1 MQTEGDRELS
11 NGDLTSS
18 TILTEIKLIRNIGRF
33 AEAKPMPGVR
43 LGHCT
48 LVFGENGWGK
58 STLADILRS
67 IATKNPAIVLG
78 RKTLGGDI
86 KQTAVFAFGSRTVH
100 FDGSGWVGY
109 TPKIAVYDSAFIN
122 GNVFSGDQVS
132 ADHLKNQ
139 YGLVVGE
146 EGVRRVRRIVEIDGE
161 NRDCNASIKST
172 EQEIT
177 ALMRGHAPIN
187 MKIGDFIA
195 LEEISAIENLIV
207 EKSAEVSRARKA
219 KELKAAKLPE
229 SLPTPSDA
237 QTFEDLFRAG
247 LDDISEQAATAVRR
261 HIEKHRRH
269 GEQIAVAHESWLE
282 SGLPFADAEDCAFC
296 GQPLKDRTLVDAY
309 KAFFSDAYRNLSEK
323 IRKARETCARYAKG
337 DFRNAIVTRTERNH
351 ELSGFWNSNAQIA
364 RPQYPDLD
372 ETVSTLERIA
382 SDLDALLARKLE
394 NVAEPL
400 NATDYSS
407 VLSDWSAGRGDIERY
422 NAVVTQAVEAIT
434 SVRDALDESQL
445 PSLENALMTLNAHK
459 RRYEPETVA
468 LIEKLDAAKQAK
480 TALSKEKDRL
490 REELNAH
497 GKAITEKLGATI
509 NEYLRRLNAGFR
521 IDYREP
527 DYRGKEPAA
536 SYQILINEQP
546 VSPRASEIDKPS
558 FRNTLSAGDKS
569 TLALAFFLARLH
581 ADAELGET
589 IIVLDDPFTSLDQF
603 RRQFT
608 AIEIKKLC
616 SKAAQTIVL
625 SHDKMFLR
633 LLWEK
638 IDQSKIQS
646 IALQTGAQGM
656 STIAAFSIPD
666 STQPRHVTERMQ
678 IEEFVEGEQHELAY
692 IRTRLRTVSE
702 DFYRRGD
709 PGLFGQSATL
719 DEIIRRLDQAPDDH
733 PYKAALEDLRE
744 INAYSRTD
752 NHAAIEGDPNAE
764 TNKEELLAY
773 CRLVL
778 DLTHG
783 L

>member
-1 MQTEGDRELS
+1 MGDNKKL
-11 NGDLTSS
+11 
-18 TILTEIKLIRNIGRF
+18 IPAMLTEIKIIKNIGRF

-67 IATKNPAIVLG
+67 IATENPAIVRG
-78 RKTLGGDI
+78 RQTLGGDI
-86 KQTAVFAFGSRTVH
+86 EQVAAFAFGNSTVR
-100 FDGSGWVGY
+100 FNGGSWVGY

-122 GNVFSGDQVS
+122 DNVFSGDQVS

-161 NRDCNASIKST
+161 SRDCNAKIKSA
-172 EQEIT
+172 EQEI
-177 ALMRGHAPIN
+177 ASLMRGHAPVN
-187 MKIGDFIA
+187 MKLADFIA
-195 LEEISAIENLIV
+195 LEAIPAIDTLIAD
-207 EKSAEVSRARKA
+207 KSAEVSRARRA
-219 KELKAAKLPE
+219 KDLKAAKLPE
-229 SLPTPSDA
+229 PLPIPSNA
-237 QTFEDLFRAG
+237 RTFADLFGSG
-247 LDDISEQAATAVRR
+247 LDDISEQAASAVRH
-261 HIEKHRRH
+261 HIENHRRH
-269 GEQIAVAHESWLE
+269 AKQGAVVHESWLE
-282 SGLPFADAEDCAFC
+282 SGLFFVDAEDCAFC

-309 KAFFSDAYRNLSEK
+309 KAFFSTAYRELSERL
-323 IRKARETCARYAKG
+323 RKARETCARYRKG
-337 DFRNAIVTRTERNH
+337 DFRNAVATRTERNA
-351 ELSGFWNSNAQIA
+351 ELSDFWNRNCEVAS
-364 RPQYPDLD
+364 PEYPHLD
-372 ETVSTLERIA
+372 EAVSKLERVA
-382 SDLDALLARKLE
+382 SELDELLARKLE

-400 NATDYSS
+400 NATDYSM
-407 VLSDWSAGRGDIERY
+407 VLSEWSAGRDDVQRY
-422 NAVVTQAVEAIT
+422 NDVVAQAVELIS
-434 SVRDALDESQL
+434 SVRDVLDESRL
-445 PSLENALMTLNAHK
+445 PSLENELMKLNAYK
-459 RRYEPETVA
+459 RRHETETVA
-468 LIEKLDAAKQAK
+468 IVEKLDAVKQAK
-480 TALSKEKDRL
+480 TALAEEKDRL
-490 REELNAH
+490 RDELNTH
-497 GKAITEKLGATI
+497 GNAITTRLGKSI
-509 NEYLRRLNAGFR
+509 NAYLRRLNAGFR

-536 SYQILINEQP
+536 SYQILINEKP
-546 VSPRASEIDKPS
+546 VSPRATEIDKPS

-581 ADAELGET
+581 SDDRLGET
-589 IIVLDDPFTSLDQF
+589 IVVLDDPFTSLDQF

-616 SKAAQTIVL
+616 SRAAQVIVL

-646 IALQTGAQGM
+646 IALQTGAPGI
-656 STIAAFSIPD
+656 STIAAFSITE

-678 IEEFVEGEQHELAY
+678 IEEFVEGEQHEPAY
-692 IRTRLRTVSE
+692 IRTRLRTVCE

-709 PGLFGQSATL
+709 PALFGKVATL
-719 DEIIRRLDQAPDDH
+719 DEIIRRLDQASDDH

-744 INAYSRTD
+744 INEYSRTD
-752 NHAAIEGDPNAE
+752 NHAAIDDDPNAD
-764 TNKEELLAY
+764 TNKEELTAF
-773 CRLVL
+773 CRLVI